1 MLAAALLC
9 LAVSAVLL
17 WPATHA
23 PLPWPGLRAK
33 PTSSYVGE
41 AWELV
46 GGAAPRGRLGW
57 RARRGRGRLGGHGG
71 RRRRRRQARLQVDLA
86 DFVAL
91 LAGPLRAGATPA
103 LALASVARSMAPGP
117 ELRALLTDLV
127 RDGPADLG
135 VSTVLLAHADRL
147 DSDDLRF
154 VASAWQL
161 TERTG
166 APLADALVSV
176 EEVLRARQRARER
189 VASAAAGPRSSMTVL
204 VSLPCAGPL
213 VGFAFG
219 ISPATLYLS
228 SLAAFASAGLGLVL
242 ALLAWLWAGRIIVGA
257 LQTRSDGTRSAGGR

>member
-1 MLAAALLC
+1 MLTAAVLC
-9 LAVSAVLL
+9 LAVAAVLL
-17 WPATHA
+17 WPGTHA
-23 PLPWPGLRAK
+23 PLPWPGLRAQSS
-33 PTSSYVGE
+33 SSYVGKK
-41 AWELV
+41 WEL
-46 GGAAPRGRLGW
+46 ASSATRRGHLGW
-57 RARRGRGRLGGHGG
+57 RTRRGRGRRGG
-71 RRRRRRQARLQVDLA
+71 RRRRRRQARLQGDLA

-103 LALASVARSMAPGP
+103 LALVTVARSMAPGP
-117 ELRALLTDLV
+117 ELRAMLTDLV
-127 RDGPADLG
+127 RAGPADFG
-135 VSTVLLAHADRL
+135 VSTVLLGHADRL

-219 ISPATLYLS
+219 ISPARLYLS
-228 SLAAFASAGLGLVL
+228 SPAALASAVLGLVL
-242 ALLAWLWAGRIIVGA
+242 ALLAWLWAGRIIAGA
-257 LQTRSDGTRSAGGR
+257 LRTGSVGTRSTGGP